1 MKRLEFDK
9 GWPLPDDV
17 LLELGRM
24 TALWPSLETTI
35 NIGIGKLMGYDQV
48 LDTRSVIVL
57 AHANFQQRI
66 DIFESLCEQLAPEY
80 PTLSD
85 YKAVCNRVKGAQKA
99 RNKYAHNAITR
110 DENGQ
115 LGLSYASARGT
126 LKLNVE
132 IVRINE
138 IKEATAKIHE
148 ACCAV
153 HSLVTGQRVS
163 PIWERT

>member
-1 MKRLEFDK
+1 MNRLDFED
-9 GWPLPDDV
+9 GWPVPNDF

-24 TALWPSLETTI
+24 TAMWPSLESVI
-35 NIGIGKLMGYDQV
+35 NVGIGKLMGYDQV
-48 LDTRSVIVL
+48 LDTRSVIAL

-66 DIFESLCEQLAPEY
+66 DIFESLCDQLAPQF
-80 PTLSD
+80 PNLRD
-85 YKAVCNRVKGAQKA
+85 YKAVCMRVKAAQKA
-99 RNKYAHNAITR
+99 RNKYAHNAIS
-110 DENGQ
+110 
-115 LGLSYASARGT
+115 LGDDGNYVVTHASARGT

-132 IVRINE
+132 IVRLND

-153 HSLVTGQRVS
+153 HSLVTGKDMR